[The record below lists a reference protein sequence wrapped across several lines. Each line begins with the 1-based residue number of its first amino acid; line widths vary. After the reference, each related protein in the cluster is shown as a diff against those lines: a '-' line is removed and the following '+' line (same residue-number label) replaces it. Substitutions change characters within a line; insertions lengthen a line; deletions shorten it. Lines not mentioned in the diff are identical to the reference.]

1 MFLLDD
7 LFIRPFTSI
16 LTVIQAMAVE
26 ELYDRDEIKNDMKEN
41 RLLFELGERSRAEYE
56 RRSEE
61 LQTQLDVANQA
72 HETLSTKI
80 QVKQ

>member
-7 LFIRPFTSI
+7 VLLKPFTSI

-26 ELYDRDEIKNDMKEN
+26 ELYDREEIRNDMKEN
-41 RLLFELGERSRAEYE
+41 RLLFELGERSRTEYE

-61 LQTQLDVANQA
+61 LQIQLDVANQA
-72 HETLSTKI
+72 HETLSNKI